1 MQKVTQI
8 RKVKVPQD
16 TVIKIG
22 DVRKVQIKTNTGIH
36 EITGIF
42 KLQTETQWRIHT
54 LQGQEITVKKKG
66 QILAVNVVH
75 LDRVVRDICIDL
87 GSLYQKLSV
96 LLNKRELLV
105 GLSAIQVDVNGI
117 DAKLQSLYT
126 RITSVE
132 HLLEYTYKSQQTCTT
147 QDVNVEEIRS
157 LLQKW
162 LQMLAW
168 CVTGT
173 YKEKE
178 IQNIE
183 VQTVDNLT
191 VQIEGSARWLDKD
204 DGFVKLPRG
213 IATDTYNEISTDLKE
228 TYLKDF
234 DDCVMYAIMKAIT
247 KTKEQYAARNLK
259 IPVDIAYYFVLS
271 ETLQNIKATF
281 CVEFQL
287 CTNSAIAL
295 KRFLEVVSNN
305 YIQTSKV

>member
-8 RKVKVPQD
+8 KKVKASQD

-22 DVRKVQIKTNTGIH
+22 DVRKVQIKTDTGIY
-36 EITGIF
+36 EIIGIF
-42 KLQTETQWRIHT
+42 KLQTDTQWRIHT
-54 LQGQEITVKKKG
+54 LQGQEIAVKKNG

-87 GSLYQKLSV
+87 GSLYQKLSI

-117 DAKLQSLYT
+117 DAKLKSLYT

-147 QDVNVEEIRS
+147 QNVNVANIRS

-178 IQNIE
+178 IKNIE

-204 DGFVKLPRG
+204 DGFIKLPSG
-213 IATDTYNEISTDLKE
+213 VATDTYNEISTDLNE
-228 TYLKDF
+228 IYLKDF

-281 CVEFQL
+281 CVELQL